1 MRLGQFAR
9 KYDVSQGEIIAYLK
23 EIDPTQIEL
32 ASNSKLDEETE
43 KLLVQRFVPE
53 LEDHEGY
60 KKEQND
66 QSIEV
71 EQQETAA
78 PEVSEAKGI
87 TLDLI
92 EKEALLQN
100 ELDPTLPSI
109 IAQDLQKKDEVIIET
124 SELLELL
131 DSEDPEV
138 DLSKITHI
146 KVAKQ
151 ELSGLKV
158 VGKIELEE
166 EKPKKVD
173 KREGSEKVLNP
184 DKSTRR
190 RLVSDEELEI
200 RRIAAKEKKEE
211 YQVRQEKRRI
221 EKEKKQKQALKE
233 ANYKKNFQKNKS
245 NQPKQ
250 KPKAQETE
258 TSIEVKKT
266 RPKAKTFFG
275 KFWRWLDAT
284 EKTQ

>member
-1 MRLGQFAR
+1 MRLGQLAR

-66 QSIEV
+66 KSIEV
-71 EQQETAA
+71 EQQKTAA
-78 PEVSEAKGI
+78 PEVSEAKEI

-173 KREGSEKVLNP
+173 KREDSEKVLNP

-211 YQVRQEKRRI
+211 YQVRQKKRRI
-221 EKEKKQKQALKE
+221 EKEKKQKKALKE

-250 KPKAQETE
+250 KPKAQEPE